1 MRPAHLRTAGMTL
14 ALVIGLSCSAAAQG
28 TSFSYTYDSWE
39 TSVEVPA
46 PYTAQQPLDSAG
58 DFGGLALSN
67 PTDLY
72 VSPDNE
78 VFILDAG
85 NNRLVVL
92 DSSLAFDREIR
103 LTKDGEEVVFAEALG
118 LFVDADGTIYVAD
131 KKAPAVYVADPQGQV
146 TGTVGAP
153 PADKVEEGFEYTPS
167 KVVVDSAG
175 ILYILSANTY
185 SGALQYDSDYQF
197 IGFYGSERV
206 QVTFDLLVQR
216 IWKKLLSEKA
226 ASGIQRSVPT
236 SFINFDIDAENFI
249 YTIRGGTGLGSGQI
263 RKLNPQGTNILLD
276 ESGGTATYG
285 DLETYF
291 NSQTNL
297 TVSTTFSD
305 IVIDEQGF
313 FTVLDS
319 TRNRLFQYDQN
330 SNLLYAFGGSGS
342 RYGNYKSPVA
352 IESLNGE
359 LLVLDA
365 GYGSLTRLVPTA
377 FGENVRRA
385 IALFN
390 DGLYEEARESW
401 EAILKQDASYELA
414 NVGMGK
420 VYEKLGDYTTAMN
433 YYKIGH
439 NQSGYSE
446 AFAEKRDEGLRSH
459 FVFLVIGA
467 VVLMLGAVLL
477 VNYKERHPKNE
488 YDIHT
493 SRLRYPVRCMG
504 HPFKAYYELKVDKAG
519 SLALANGILVLLALA
534 AVLQTQLT
542 GFHFNENRTDQFNLF
557 LTLGST
563 LGVFVLFVLCNWAVS
578 TLADGEGTLREIWIF
593 SAYAMLPLV
602 ITMLLATLL
611 SNMFSLEE
619 SAFLSIIQAVA
630 YLWVGVNLLMAVRE
644 VHQYTT
650 GKCLLLL
657 LLTLLGMYLLL
668 LIVTLGYSMFTQL
681 ISFITMVI
689 NELRLR

>member
-216 IWKKLLSEKA
+216 IWKRLLSEKA

-542 GFHFNENRTDQFNLF
+542 GFH
-557 LTLGST
+557 
-563 LGVFVLFVLCNWAVS
+563 
-578 TLADGEGTLREIWIF
+578 
-593 SAYAMLPLV
+593 
-602 ITMLLATLL
+602 
-611 SNMFSLEE
+611 
-619 SAFLSIIQAVA
+619 
-630 YLWVGVNLLMAVRE
+630 
-644 VHQYTT
+644 
-650 GKCLLLL
+650 
-657 LLTLLGMYLLL
+657 
-668 LIVTLGYSMFTQL
+668 
-681 ISFITMVI
+681 
-689 NELRLR
+689 

>member
-1 MRPAHLRTAGMTL
+1 M
-14 ALVIGLSCSAAAQG
+14 
-28 TSFSYTYDSWE
+28 
-39 TSVEVPA
+39 
-46 PYTAQQPLDSAG
+46 
-58 DFGGLALSN
+58 
-67 PTDLY
+67 
-72 VSPDNE
+72 
-78 VFILDAG
+78 
-85 NNRLVVL
+85 
-92 DSSLAFDREIR
+92 
-103 LTKDGEEVVFAEALG
+103 
-118 LFVDADGTIYVAD
+118 
-131 KKAPAVYVADPQGQV
+131 
-146 TGTVGAP
+146 
-153 PADKVEEGFEYTPS
+153 
-167 KVVVDSAG
+167 
-175 ILYILSANTY
+175 
-185 SGALQYDSDYQF
+185 
-197 IGFYGSERV
+197 
-206 QVTFDLLVQR
+206 
-216 IWKKLLSEKA
+216 
-226 ASGIQRSVPT
+226 PT

-276 ESGGTATYG
+276 ESGKTAAYG
-285 DLETYF
+285 DLESYF

-330 SNLLYAFGGSGS
+330 SNLLYAFGGSGA

-352 IESLNGE
+352 VESLNGQ

-377 FGENVRRA
+377 FGENVRQA

-390 DGLYEEARESW
+390 DGRYEDARESW
-401 EAILKQDASYELA
+401 EAILKQDAGYELA

-420 VYEKLGDYTTAMN
+420 VYEKMGDYAAAMS

-439 NQSGYSE
+439 SQSGYSE
-446 AFAEKRDEGLRSH
+446 AFAEKRDEGLRGH

-467 VVLMLGAVLL
+467 VVVMLGIVLL

-488 YDIHT
+488 YAIHT
-493 SRLRYPVRCMG
+493 SRRKYPVRCMG

-534 AVLQTQLT
+534 AIMQTQLT

-557 LTLGST
+557 VTLGST

-602 ITMLLATLL
+602 VTMLLVTLL

-619 SAFLSIIQAVA
+619 SAFLSIIQTVA

-650 GKCLLLL
+650 GKCILLL